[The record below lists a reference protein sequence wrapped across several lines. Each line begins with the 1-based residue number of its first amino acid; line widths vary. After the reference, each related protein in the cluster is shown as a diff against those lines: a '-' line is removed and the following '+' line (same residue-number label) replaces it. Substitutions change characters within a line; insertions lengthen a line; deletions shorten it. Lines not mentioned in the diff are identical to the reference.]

1 VFVSRMKTLLRC
13 AFLLAASLALAGCW
27 PESSSPPAPAVPPPP
42 PLPQSERERLAPQ
55 VHVDPNEAAA
65 LISRYRQAHGL
76 SAVVPDPTVQKLAE
90 IQANAMARE
99 NLLSHDILGTL
110 KTRYDAVKLSR
121 ATAIEN
127 VSAGYFSLADALR
140 GWQSSAPHNA
150 NLLKPGMR
158 KIGIATAYAPGT
170 RFLVFWALDMSN

>member
-1 VFVSRMKTLLRC
+1 MKNFLRS
-13 AFLLAASLALAGCW
+13 AFLLAASLALAACW
-27 PESSSPPAPAVPPPP
+27 HESSSPPAPAVPPPP

-65 LISRYRQAHGL
+65 LISSYRQSHGL
-76 SAVVPDPTVQKLAE
+76 SAVAPDPTVQKIAE
-90 IQANAMARE
+90 IQAHAMAQE
-99 NLLSHDILGTL
+99 NLLSHDVIGTL
-110 KTRYDAVKLSR
+110 KTRYDAAKLSR

-140 GWQSSAPHNA
+140 GWQSSPPHNA
-150 NLLKPGMR
+150 NLLKPGMH

-170 RFLVFWALDMSN
+170 KLLVFWALDMSN